1 VQVFDAAGTRLLRIP
16 LPEKISNLCFGGDDG
31 RTVYITASTS
41 LYRIRTTV
49 RDAAA
54 LIRVR

>member
-1 VQVFDAAGTRLLRIP
+1 VERVP
-16 LPEKISNLCFGGDDG
+16 VPEKISNVCFGGDDG
-31 RTVYITASTS
+31 RTLYVTASSS

-54 LIRVR
+54 VLRDR

>member
-1 VQVFDAAGTRLLRIP
+1 V
-16 LPEKISNLCFGGDDG
+16 PETISNLCFGGPDG

-41 LYRIRTTV
+41 LYRVRTTV

-54 LIRVR
+54 VLRERRAAVSPHSP